1 MGKQFY
7 RIGNRNPIEDRDI
20 MWKKRLV
27 RLLILCIV
35 VGVIMFLL
43 SRLSREGVKEG
54 VQEKG
59 EVLSTQAERII
70 EKIRDLPDQTGL
82 NSLKERA
89 LENIKR
95 KSDQVEVE
103 RKVEEKVEEIIKE
116 IKSLPEEQLKE
127 IKKTVFCSEICEETC
142 QEVCEED

>member
-1 MGKQFY
+1 
-7 RIGNRNPIEDRDI
+7 

-27 RLLILCIV
+27 RLLTLCIV

-43 SRLSREGVKEG
+43 SRLNREGVKEG
-54 VQEKG
+54 VQDKG

-70 EKIRDLPDQTGL
+70 EKIKDISDRPGL

-95 KSDQVEVE
+95 KSDQAEIE

-127 IKKTVFCSEICEETC
+127 IKKTVFCSEVCQDTC